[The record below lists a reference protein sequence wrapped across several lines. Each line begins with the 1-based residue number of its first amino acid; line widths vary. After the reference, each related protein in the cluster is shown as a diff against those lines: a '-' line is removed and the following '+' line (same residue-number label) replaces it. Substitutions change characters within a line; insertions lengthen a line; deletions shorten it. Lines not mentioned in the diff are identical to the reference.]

1 MEMDAQ
7 EVEKFGAQT
16 QEALETV
23 FSFVPALVLKSA
35 LLLEIPDIIARQGP
49 NASLSVQEIAAR
61 LPTKNPHLD
70 NLSRILRYLST
81 KGVFIQSRVG
91 DGDEVRYALTDT
103 AKLFYVKGENPSSI
117 VHAAMLETQEALM
130 ARWHHVHECVLQGGH
145 ALRKAHG
152 KDVYACARDDPHLN
166 SVINDYMAADTMT
179 SIEQILK
186 HYDGFQELKSV
197 VDLGGSKGTALGEIV
212 KAHPHIHGINFDLPH
227 VIATAQP
234 IPGIEHVGG
243 SMFDGIPS
251 ADAIFIKNIL
261 VDWDDESC
269 MKILKNCH
277 KALPENGKLV
287 VIEEMMPETV
297 ELIEMV
303 EIMKVAPLTE
313 LLLRNEQEWIKIL
326 QNSGFCN
333 RKVLSLPGAFSN
345 KIMIEAIK

>member
-81 KGVFIQSRVG
+81 KGVFIQSR
-91 DGDEVRYALTDT
+91 
-103 AKLFYVKGENPSSI
+103 GENPSSM
-117 VHAAMLETQEALM
+117 VHMAMLETQEALM

-152 KDVYACARDDPHLN
+152 KDEYACAMDDPHLN

-186 HYDGFQELKSV
+186 HYNGFQELKSV
-197 VDLGGSKGTALGEIV
+197 VDLGGSKRE
-212 KAHPHIHGINFDLPH
+212 PH
-227 VIATAQP
+227 
-234 IPGIEHVGG
+234 
-243 SMFDGIPS
+243 
-251 ADAIFIKNIL
+251 
-261 VDWDDESC
+261 W
-269 MKILKNCH
+269 
-277 KALPENGKLV
+277 GK
-287 VIEEMMPETV
+287 
-297 ELIEMV
+297 
-303 EIMKVAPLTE
+303 
-313 LLLRNEQEWIKIL
+313 
-326 QNSGFCN
+326 
-333 RKVLSLPGAFSN
+333 
-345 KIMIEAIK
+345 